1 MADKQGFQWGAIRF
15 GTAYYPEQWDAA
27 LWEDDLRR
35 MLDARIDSVRIGD
48 FSWSIFEPREGEFS
62 FELFDAFLAAAE
74 KAGSV
79 VNAAGLEL
87 PKSFVV
93 CADGERQTVYLSQ
106 LNSSTLFK
114 RSETEQLSL

>member
-1 MADKQGFQWGAIRF
+1 MYLHLGNDVVVRKSEIVGVF
-15 GTAYYPEQWDAA
+15 
-27 LWEDDLRR
+27 DLDNTSQSAQTRR
-35 MLDARIDSVRIGD
+35 Y
-48 FSWSIFEPREGEFS
+48 
-62 FELFDAFLAAAE
+62 LAAAE

-93 CADGERQTVYLSQ
+93 CAAGERQTIYLSQ
-106 LNSSTLFK
+106 LNSSTLLK